1 MVEKERIE
9 MEPNRDRVREK
20 EMVEKERIE
29 MESNRERERVREKE
43 MVEKGSDGGNGQV
56 PGIQGGCVRE

>member
-1 MVEKERIE
+1 
-9 MEPNRDRVREK
+9 
-20 EMVEKERIE
+20 MVEKERIE